1 MIRCLETGLV
11 YRNPK
16 PHLRAVHAWHPCVV
30 RLDGGELVASFDLAQ
45 APESLDYRTYVS
57 RSGDDGQTWESPV
70 PLFEDAGFRRSTHSV
85 RVGRTKSGLLIGF
98 GARWYRDD
106 PEEGIINRA
115 TMGMVPMDLI
125 LLTSSDAGR
134 TWNGPSRIEPPLAD
148 CSFEICHSIVELED
162 GRLLAPTAT
171 WRNSNGEAPHGLKA
185 VALVSEDQGQTWPS
199 YLDVLDG
206 TSEGVVHW
214 EQSLVELPD
223 GRLLAVAWTL
233 DEKTGRAKPNRFGLS
248 HDGRTFAP
256 PRSTGL
262 AGETAKVLS
271 LGDDRILCLYR
282 RQDGSGLWA
291 NLARLAG
298 DQWTNLAEVLL
309 WQGAVSGVRGSE
321 NVADELSD
329 LKFGFPSMVRMPG
342 GDVFA
347 VFWCVEDGLGSI
359 RWLKIRVE

>member
-45 APESLDYRTYVS
+45 APESLDYRTYLS
-57 RSGDDGQTWESPV
+57 RSQDDGQTWESPV
-70 PLFEDAGFRRSTHSV
+70 PLFEDAGSRRSTHSV

-134 TWNGPSRIEPPLAD
+134 TWKGPSRIEPPLAD

-171 WRNSNGEAPHGLKA
+171 WRNFNGEAPHGLKA

-223 GRLLAVAWTL
+223 GRLLAVSWTL
-233 DEKTGRAKPNRFGLS
+233 DERPAGRCRIALPYPVTGAPSRRP
-248 HDGRTFAP
+248 GRP
-256 PRSTGL
+256 
-262 AGETAKVLS
+262 
-271 LGDDRILCLYR
+271 D
-282 RQDGSGLWA
+282 
-291 NLARLAG
+291 
-298 DQWTNLAEVLL
+298 
-309 WQGAVSGVRGSE
+309 
-321 NVADELSD
+321 
-329 LKFGFPSMVRMPG
+329 
-342 GDVFA
+342 
-347 VFWCVEDGLGSI
+347 
-359 RWLKIRVE
+359 